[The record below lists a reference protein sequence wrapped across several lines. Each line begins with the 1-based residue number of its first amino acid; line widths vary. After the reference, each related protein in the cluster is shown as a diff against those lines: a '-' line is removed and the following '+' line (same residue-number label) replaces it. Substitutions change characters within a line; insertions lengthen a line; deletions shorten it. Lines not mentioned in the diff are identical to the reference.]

1 MIFSAKENS
10 LLQVRGLLFVLCP
23 WAETPAKMG
32 DAFSVIN
39 TSSSSSSTCI
49 SPAEPP
55 PEGLAGRYRTDTGTR
70 ELIIDE
76 SGTISYSKPALEI
89 TGMGMSGW
97 TSDEGAV
104 GNILCISHRLK
115 IEKID
120 EEYRRIRVNGAVFSR
135 R

>member
-1 MIFSAKENS
+1 MPR
-10 LLQVRGLLFVLCP
+10 LQALAGYVLCP
-23 WAETPAKMG
+23 RSEHQQRHMG
-32 DAFSVIN
+32 DAFSA
-39 TSSSSSSTCI
+39 CI
-49 SPAEPP
+49 SRAEPP

-76 SGTISYSKPALEI
+76 SGTISYSKPGLEI

-104 GNILCISHRLK
+104 GNILCISHRMK

-120 EEYRRIRVNGAVFSR
+120 EEYRRIRVDGAVFSR